1 VGVEREVL
9 SAKVDKPCIQFL
21 DWLAKQTGA
30 TRSIATNN
38 LVWAVMRALMQGDIG
53 LPAIALQGLHRN
65 GLSTELPLCEGG
77 IEPGLKSLPPNGI
90 PHQARF
96 NFLSRLRASRRL
108 DAAVVGLVALHPS
121 FRGFRLSTC
130 GESSTGRAA

>member
-1 VGVEREVL
+1 MGVEREVL

-21 DWLAKQTGA
+21 DWIAQQTGA

-38 LVWAVMRALMQGDIG
+38 LVWAVMRALMQGDLG

-65 GLSTELPLCEGG
+65 GSSTEFPLCEGG

-96 NFLSRLRASRRL
+96 NFFSRLHAIRRP
-108 DAAVVGLVALHPS
+108 AVVVVELVAWRPP
-121 FRGFRLSTC
+121 FRGFRLSTS
-130 GESSTGRAA
+130 GESSTRVAA

>member
-1 VGVEREVL
+1 MGVERRMV
-9 SAKVDKPCIQFL
+9 SAKVDEPCFQFL
-21 DWLAKQTGA
+21 NWLAERTGG
-30 TRSIATNN
+30 TRSSANNN
-38 LVWAVMRALMQGDIG
+38 LIWAVMRALMQGDLG

-65 GLSTELPLCEGG
+65 GSSTEFPLCEGG

-96 NFLSRLRASRRL
+96 NFFSRLRASRRP
-108 DAAVVGLVALHPS
+108 DAVVVGLVAWRPP

-130 GESSTGRAA
+130 GESSTGVAA